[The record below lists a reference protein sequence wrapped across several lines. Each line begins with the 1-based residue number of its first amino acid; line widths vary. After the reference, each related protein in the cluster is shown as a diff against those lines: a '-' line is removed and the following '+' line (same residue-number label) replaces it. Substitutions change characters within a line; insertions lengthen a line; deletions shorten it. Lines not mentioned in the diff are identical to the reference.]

1 MGPTREGPAT
11 RPRRVVARRKKTH
24 HPSCILCTLRS
35 GGTGRSPRRSGNERA
50 STGSRTESGTSRGTR
65 RRRSGTWARTIRRR
79 ARRAVGQ
86 SSIKCPFLTLEIASV
101 VKHPRH
107 HTAHVSRRCTR
118 RSDTVT
124 QTRSARTFTPG
135 FCKKISGPALCC
147 RGGPTV
153 ICLAHRRGRPAPLS
167 AFFLDLV

>member
-11 RPRRVVARRKKTH
+11 RPRRVVARRKN
-24 HPSCILCTLRS
+24 HPSPIVYSVLRS

-79 ARRAVGQ
+79 ARRAGQ

-147 RGGPTV
+147 RGRPTV